1 MGGTFDPIHYGHLL
15 AAEEARVAMGL
26 EEVIFVPTGVPPHK
40 DFSKIAPPIHR
51 YHMTLLAVVDNPFFS
66 VSDLEVSKGYPTHSV
81 DTLGEI
87 RDAIVRSRGLE
98 PELYFITGMDAIRG
112 IMSWKEPL
120 KLASMCTFIA
130 VTRPGY
136 DPSELDLLP
145 EPIKRSVVLLEIPL
159 FSISSTEVRRR
170 VREGKSIRYLV
181 PPLVEV
187 YIFKHRL
194 YAF

>member
-1 MGGTFDPIHYGHLL
+1 MGGTFDPVHYGHLL

-51 YHMTLLAVVDNPFFS
+51 YHMTLLAVLDNPFFS
-66 VSDLEVSKGYPTHSV
+66 VSDVEVSKDYPTHSV
-81 DTLGEI
+81 DTLAEI
-87 RDAIVRSRGLE
+87 KDSLVKSRGREL
-98 PELYFITGMDAIRG
+98 ELYFITGMDAIRG

-145 EPIKRSVVLLEIPL
+145 DQIRRSVVLLEIPL

-181 PPLVEV
+181 PPLVEL
-187 YIFKHRL
+187 YILKHRL
-194 YAF
+194 YAV